1 MVLAAGTI
9 QSATSG
15 HAYTWLWRRTGA
27 VVRKNEGSA
36 VSGSTLS
43 GSKWRGVDDA
53 TQWYI
58 LIARAVP
65 AFALA
70 LLITFSADHSASLG
84 LVSLGIFGITTGIIL
99 AISALRTLSPVVRGI
114 LLAQATVSIVVGVV
128 SLVGL
133 RAGLPFLV
141 FAIAAFAVPTGFL
154 ELYLGARGRRS
165 HPAARD
171 HIFMGAVTV
180 LTAVAVLIVPPE
192 FVQNFA
198 VPGGVTGQVT
208 ASVVV
213 VGLLGAY
220 WVIAAV
226 YLVIAGLSLRW
237 GIERAVDRSSAG
249 SGA

>member
-1 MVLAAGTI
+1 M
-9 QSATSG
+9 
-15 HAYTWLWRRTGA
+15 
-27 VVRKNEGSA
+27 
-36 VSGSTLS
+36 SGSTLS
-43 GSKWRGVDDA
+43 GSKRRGADDA

-58 LIARAVP
+58 FVARAVP

-70 LLITFSADHSASLG
+70 LLITFSADHSAPLG
-84 LVSLGIFGITTGIIL
+84 LVSLGIFGITTGIVV
-99 AISALRTLSPVVRGI
+99 AISALRTVSPVVRGI
-114 LLAQATVSIVVGVV
+114 LLAQAAVSIVVGVV
-128 SLVGL
+128 SLVGV

-154 ELYLGARGRRS
+154 ELYLGARGRKS
-165 HPAARD
+165 HRGARD
-171 HIFMGAVTV
+171 HMFMGAVTV

-220 WVIAAV
+220 WVIATV
-226 YLVIAGLSLRW
+226 YLMIAGLSLRW
-237 GIERAVDRSSAG
+237 GTERTAEPVSAG

>member
-1 MVLAAGTI
+1 
-9 QSATSG
+9 
-15 HAYTWLWRRTGA
+15 
-27 VVRKNEGSA
+27 

-43 GSKWRGVDDA
+43 GSKPRTADDA

-58 LIARAVP
+58 LIARAIP

-70 LLITFSADHSASLG
+70 MLITFTADHSAQLG
-84 LVSLGIFGITTGIIL
+84 LVSLGIFGITTGMVV
-99 AISALRTLSPVVRGI
+99 AISAFRTLSPVARGI
-114 LLAQATVSIVVGVV
+114 QLAQAAVSIVVGVV

-133 RAGLPFLV
+133 GAGLPFLV
-141 FAIAAFAVPTGFL
+141 FAVAAFAVPTGFL
-154 ELYLGARGRRS
+154 ELYLGVRGRGS

-180 LTAVAVLIVPPE
+180 LAAVAILVVPPE
-192 FVQNFA
+192 FVQNF
-198 VPGGVTGQVT
+198 TGPDRVARQLT

-220 WVIAAV
+220 WAIATV

-237 GIERAVDRSSAG
+237 GTERSAEPAPAG
-249 SGA
+249 NGA